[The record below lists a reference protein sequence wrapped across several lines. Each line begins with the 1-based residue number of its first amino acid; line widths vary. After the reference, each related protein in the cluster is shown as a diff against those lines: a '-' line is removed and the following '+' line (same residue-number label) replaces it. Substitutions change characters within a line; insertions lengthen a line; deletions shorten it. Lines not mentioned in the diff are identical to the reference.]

1 MPPTLTPLDTIT
13 LDAFLLALGQLDEPL
28 PAALQERIQAIGH
41 DLPNQVGHLDA
52 LAMNYPPLADRYSQ
66 ARQDI
71 QSASQTRK
79 QRSSSP
85 DAVRQDLRLAQLVLQ
100 APDPIGT
107 AKTLEA
113 LPAPEPISAELFN
126 LALASRLSVS
136 NELANLAYLAD
147 TLLNIRHR
155 VEWELSRDVE
165 PIRARDVEPI
175 RATQLAPTELPIAAP
190 NPAAPKLY
198 RFTLPTHATAP
209 QQQQFQTYITE
220 LKQLNPN
227 WIVSPDRPQPG
238 EAEAYI
244 MIYNDDNY
252 KVSLAAHIAGQLIT
266 DFVSNVCR

>member
-28 PAALQERIQAIGH
+28 PAALQERLQAIGH

-52 LAMNYPPLADRYSQ
+52 LAMDYPPLADRYSQ

-79 QRSSSP
+79 QRFSSP

-113 LPAPEPISAELFN
+113 LPAPEPIPA
-126 LALASRLSVS
+126 A
-136 NELANLAYLAD
+136 
-147 TLLNIRHR
+147 
-155 VEWELSRDVE
+155 
-165 PIRARDVEPI
+165 
-175 RATQLAPTELPIAAP
+175 PIAPPEATP
-190 NPAAPKLY
+190 PTSNSTTPKLY

>member
-52 LAMNYPPLADRYSQ
+52 LAMDYPPLADRYSQ

-79 QRSSSP
+79 QRFSSP

-113 LPAPEPISAELFN
+113 LPAPEPI
-126 LALASRLSVS
+126 
-136 NELANLAYLAD
+136 
-147 TLLNIRHR
+147 
-155 VEWELSRDVE
+155 
-165 PIRARDVEPI
+165 P
-175 RATQLAPTELPIAAP
+175 AAP
-190 NPAAPKLY
+190 ESTPPTPNPTTPKLY
-198 RFTLPTHATAP
+198 RFTLSANSNP
-209 QQQQFQTYITE
+209 QKQQRFHTYIAE
-220 LKQLNPN
+220 LKRLNPN
-227 WIVSPDRPQPG
+227 WIVSPDRPQDG
-238 EAEAYI
+238 EAESYI

-252 KVSLAAHIAGQLIT
+252 KVAFAAHIAGQLIT
-266 DFVSNVCR
+266 DFVSSFGR

>member
-52 LAMNYPPLADRYSQ
+52 LAMDYPPLADRYSQ

-113 LPAPEPISAELFN
+113 LPAPEPI
-126 LALASRLSVS
+126 
-136 NELANLAYLAD
+136 
-147 TLLNIRHR
+147 
-155 VEWELSRDVE
+155 
-165 PIRARDVEPI
+165 
-175 RATQLAPTELPIAAP
+175 PTAPIAPPEATP
-190 NPAAPKLY
+190 PTSNSTTPKLY
-198 RFTLPTHATAP
+198 RFTLPTNSNP
-209 QQQQFQTYITE
+209 QKQQRFHTYIAE
-220 LKQLNPN
+220 LKRLNPN
-227 WIVSPDRPQPG
+227 WIVSPDRPQDG
-238 EAEAYI
+238 EAESYI
-244 MIYNDDNY
+244 MIYNDENY
-252 KVSLAAHIAGQLIT
+252 KVSFAAYIASQLII
-266 DFVSNVCR
+266 DFVSSW